1 MEKSIIK
8 TPRLYT
14 ELALL
19 KASIIELPK
28 EKAHYLKNVMRK
40 EVGEPLR
47 LFNGR
52 DGEWLGKISE
62 LSKKSASITLTE
74 RLKDQPKVARRI
86 HGFFPPIKKHRMD
99 FLIEKAVELG
109 VTDLHPVLTE
119 FTDVRKINEE
129 RVGAQILEAAEQCER
144 LDIPV
149 LHGMKDLK
157 TAVNGFEGTIYSAV
171 ERGDYPHIR
180 DIDFQDK
187 DYGVLVGPEGGFSD
201 QEVDFLVNCKN
212 VKCITFG
219 EVILR
224 SETAFLKLLCF
235 N

>member
-1 MEKSIIK
+1 M
-8 TPRLYT
+8 
-14 ELALL
+14 
-19 KASIIELPK
+19 PK

-40 EVGEPLR
+40 EIGEHLR

-52 DGEWLGKISE
+52 DGEWLGEISE
-62 LSKKSASITLTE
+62 LSKKSASITLSE
-74 RLKDQPKVARRI
+74 RLKDQPELKRRV

-129 RVGAQILEAAEQCER
+129 RLQAQILEASEQCER
-144 LDIPV
+144 LDIPA
-149 LHGMKDLK
+149 LHAMKDLK
-157 TAVNGFEGTIYSAV
+157 VAANGFEGIIYSAV

-180 DIDFQDK
+180 GIDFQGDE
-187 DYGVLVGPEGGFSD
+187 YGVLVGPEGGFSD
-201 QEVDFLVNCKN
+201 QEVEFLINCEN
-212 VKCITFG
+212 VKCISFG